1 MVEGIELRE
10 IRTFLAVAE
19 ALHFGRAAEKVGLTP
34 SRVSQSV
41 RALESR
47 LGGLLFERTS
57 RKVVLTPLGQHLYKS
72 LAPAHLAVVQALR
85 STQDAARGVAGTFQL
100 GMFDPASYAAP
111 HLADLIRAFEAL
123 HPGCQVAVREIAM
136 EDQLEWLR
144 SGEGDAL
151 VLRLPNAAPD
161 LTIGPVLTDEDRV
174 LAVAVDHPILQ
185 RGEIDVEDL
194 ADFTVTDMPQM
205 PRETMDAFIPP
216 RTPSGRLIPRREVHR
231 FSELLPLVAV
241 RSIVHPTV
249 RSFDKYH
256 RYPGVTYVPITGMPR
271 SRTALAWVTRS
282 FNARTAAFVEVVK
295 ELLGDR

>member
-10 IRTFLAVAE
+10 IRTFLAVAQE
-19 ALHFGRAAEKVGLTP
+19 LHFGRAAERVGLTT

-57 RKVVLTPLGQHLYKS
+57 RKVVLTPLGIHLFEA
-72 LAPAHLAVVQALR
+72 LAPAHLALVQALR
-85 STQDAARGVAGTFQL
+85 STQDAARGVSGRFVL
-100 GMFDPASYAAP
+100 GMFDPVTYAAP
-111 HLADLIRAFEAL
+111 HLADLIRTFESH
-123 HPGCQVAVREIAM
+123 HPGCQVVVREVAM

-144 SGEGDAL
+144 SGKGDAL
-151 VLRLPNAAPD
+151 VLRLPNVAPD
-161 LTIGPVLTDEDRV
+161 LTVGPVLTDEDRV
-174 LAVAVDHPILQ
+174 LAAAVDHPILE
-185 RGEIDVEDL
+185 REVIDAEDL

-205 PRETMDAFIPP
+205 PRATMDAFIPP

-241 RSIVHPTV
+241 GSIVHPTV
-249 RSFDKYH
+249 TSFATHH

-282 FNARTAAFVEVVK
+282 FNARTSAFVEVVK
-295 ELLGDR
+295 EVLGS